1 MINRLLREKFFIMLR
16 ARRAM
21 FFPLVMF
28 AGIIIVGLAYAF
40 HQYRVAQIAMTDEI
54 ARFYA
59 ATCVAEAG
67 ISCAIAE
74 LRGNAV
80 SWKTHNINNDAT
92 LSWGAAIAHNNVVQ
106 PAGILAS
113 FDGANGTATG
123 KFGQLG
129 EFKVRCGLLPAKDN
143 PDTKAVNE
151 SNMFYKI
158 ESLGCYVN
166 TYVKVSTVVEARNL
180 SEFLVYDG
188 DFLDMVL
195 GVSNSVLPDAANHF
209 RIGTLY
215 GKQFV
220 FLGTVNGGPQLE
232 FKDMTDIMTGSTG
245 EIYTFDN
252 RVVLNTTQLDRTAN
266 SSKNLIAPAQG
277 GEIASISQINRAPG
291 WNANFNTVNG
301 VLKDSQHGGRDLPII
316 SARNFLNKY
325 KTLAKKDGIYIA
337 APGSDIGVANDDP
350 ANPFK
355 FDNPYKIKD
364 GQPVDTTDM
373 RYVDFGADIS
383 SRAKT
388 TGDPGFNLQFFAGQ
402 YRASNIDANMLAKID
417 SPTFNG
423 VIFSEVPLR
432 VRGNPSRDVVIAS
445 NKDIYICGDLNQAT
459 DVFQNYADAT
469 FFEYQANPI
478 NAQKY
483 LDEDTAFRTANINS
497 QKGLYRH
504 RVTVFSNAKVWYDYT
519 RPDMVFENELKPFL
533 EWQLCVKLAGD
544 GGATDK
550 KDVYDKI
557 MKFKMNGNKIDVSN
571 ITVDYILD
579 GKPGS
584 ILKKADTADKWGSV
598 ASAASLTAFCAD
610 TTSAALMTYLDSLF
624 AGGTPA
630 VTGKDFIEQTQ
641 FKVRDVTNPANFQT
655 KNFLEIIN
663 NPASLG
669 KLDVIARAALVDA
682 LYEKI
687 STIKPDCMW
696 ANHTSV
702 AMAGPDIISDAT
714 DATKPSSKASLTG
727 RLYHE
732 TGIIFNA
739 GVINKKEYCQFKKP
753 TPNEFEFD
761 RLYMPEITINARI
774 ITSDLRRGDS
784 MWHVGNTPQAIYN
797 ELGNRYLPNCG
808 YRQYITQVT
817 GIFRLLGSE
826 IFLRE
831 NNVLP
836 PMTGQVY
843 WPNLRRKMYDSA
855 LTNFEDPQG
864 LTNYGLASWSLNKA
878 FKADYDAY

>member
-1 MINRLLREKFFIMLR
+1 MINKFLREKIKFILT
-16 ARRAM
+16 RRRGM
-21 FFPLVMF
+21 FYPIVIF

-40 HQYRVAQIAMTDEI
+40 HQYRVSQIAMTDEI

-59 ATCVAEAG
+59 ASCVAEAG
-67 ISCAIAE
+67 VSCAIAE

-80 SWKTHNINNDAT
+80 SWKTHNIDAAN
-92 LSWGAAIAHNNVVQ
+92 LNWGGAIAHNNVIQ
-106 PAGILAS
+106 PAGALTA

-129 EFKVRCGLLPAKDN
+129 EFKVRCGMLPAKDN

-151 SNMFYKI
+151 SNMFFKI
-158 ESLGCYVN
+158 ESIGRYVN

-195 GVSNSVLPDAANHF
+195 GVSNSILPDAANHY

-245 EIYTFDN
+245 EIYTLDN
-252 RVVLNTTQLDRTAN
+252 RVVLNTAQLDRAAN

-277 GEIASISQINRAPG
+277 GEITDISKISRSPG

-316 SARNFLNKY
+316 SAKNFLNKY
-325 KTLAKKDGIYIA
+325 KTLAQKGGIYIT
-337 APGSDIGVANDDP
+337 APGNDLGVANADA
-350 ANPFK
+350 ANFYK
-355 FDNPYKIKD
+355 FDNPYKIRD
-364 GQPVDTTDM
+364 GQAVDVADM
-373 RYVDFGADIS
+373 RYVDFGADVS

-388 TGDPGFNLQFFAGQ
+388 AGDAGFNLQFFAGQ
-402 YRASNIDANMLAKID
+402 YRAPNLDANMLAKINA
-417 SPTFNG
+417 PTFNG

-432 VRGNPSRDVVIAS
+432 VRGNPPRDIVIAS

-459 DVFQNYADAT
+459 DVFQNYVDDT
-469 FFEYQANPI
+469 FFEYQPNPV
-478 NAQKY
+478 NGQKY
-483 LDEDTAFRTANINS
+483 LEEDTAYRTANPNAS
-497 QKGLYRH
+497 KGLYRH

-519 RPDMVFENELKPFL
+519 RPDMVFENELKPFI

-544 GGATDK
+544 GGANDK

-557 MKFKMNGNKIDVSN
+557 IKFKTNGNKIDVSN
-571 ITVDYILD
+571 ITTDYILD

-584 ILKKADTADKWGSV
+584 ILKSASTADKWGSV
-598 ASAASLTAFCAD
+598 SSASSLTAFCND
-610 TTSAALMTYLDSLF
+610 TASASLLSYLDSLF
-624 AGGTPA
+624 ACGTPA
-630 VTGKDFIEQTQ
+630 FTGKDFIEKTQ
-641 FKVRDVTNPANFQT
+641 FKVRDTANPANFQT

-663 NPASLG
+663 DPNSLG
-669 KLDVIARAALVDA
+669 KLNVTARTALTDA
-682 LYEKI
+682 LFDKI
-687 STIKPDCMW
+687 SEIKPDCLW
-696 ANHTSV
+696 ADHKTV
-702 AMAGPDIISDAT
+702 GMAGPEIISDPA
-714 DATKPSSKASLTG
+714 DATKASPKASLIG

-732 TGIIFNA
+732 TGIIFA
-739 GVINKKEYCQFKKP
+739 AKKEYCQFKKP
-753 TPNEFEFD
+753 SPNEFEFD
-761 RLYMPEITINARI
+761 RLYMPEITLNTRV
-774 ITSDLRRGDS
+774 ITSDLRRADS

-808 YRQYITQVT
+808 YQQYLPQVT
-817 GIFRLLGSE
+817 GVFRLLGSE

-864 LTNYGLASWSLNKA
+864 LTNYGLASWYLNKA
-878 FKADYDAY
+878 QKAEFDTY

>member
-1 MINRLLREKFFIMLR
+1 
-16 ARRAM
+16 M
-21 FFPLVMF
+21 FFPLVLF

-40 HQYRVAQIAMTDEI
+40 HQYRVAQIAMTDEL

-59 ATCVAEAG
+59 ASCVAEAG
-67 ISCAIAE
+67 VSCAIAE

-80 SWKTHNINNDAT
+80 SWKTHSINADAGLT
-92 LSWGAAIAHNNVVQ
+92 WGGALAHNNVIQ
-106 PAGILAS
+106 PAGALTA
-113 FDGANGTATG
+113 FTGANGTATG
-123 KFGQLG
+123 QFGQLG
-129 EFKVRCGLLPAKDN
+129 EFRVRCGLLPAKDN

-151 SNMFYKI
+151 STMFYKI
-158 ESLGCYVN
+158 ESLGRYVN
-166 TYVKVSTVVEARNL
+166 TYVKVTTVVEARNL

-195 GVSNSVLPDAANHF
+195 GVANSILPDAANHY

-245 EIYTFDN
+245 EIYTLDN
-252 RVVLNTTQLDRTAN
+252 RVVLNGTQLDRGAN
-266 SSKNLIAPAQG
+266 SSKTLIAPAQG
-277 GEIASISQINRAPG
+277 GEIASISQINRSPG

-316 SARNFLNKY
+316 SAKNFLTKY

-337 APGSDIGVANDDP
+337 APGNEIGVANDDP
-350 ANPFK
+350 NNPFK
-355 FDNPYKIKD
+355 FDNPYKIRD
-364 GQPVDTTDM
+364 GQPVDVADM
-373 RYVDFGADIS
+373 RYVDFGADVS
-383 SRAKT
+383 SRART
-388 TGDPGFNLQFFAGQ
+388 AGDPGFNLQFFAGQ
-402 YRASNIDANMLAKID
+402 YRAPNLDANMLAKIN

-432 VRGNPSRDVVIAS
+432 IRGNPPRDMVIAS

-459 DVFQNYADAT
+459 DVFQNYVDDT
-469 FFEYQANPI
+469 FFEYQPNPI
-478 NAQKY
+478 NGQKY
-483 LDEDTAFRTANINS
+483 LDEDTAFRTANMNS
-497 QKGLYRH
+497 SKGLYRH

-533 EWQLCVKLAGD
+533 EWQLGVKLAGD

-557 MKFKMNGNKIDVSN
+557 IKFKTNGNKIDVSN
-571 ITVDYILD
+571 ITVDYILE
-579 GKPGS
+579 GKAGS
-584 ILKKADTADKWGSV
+584 ILKKASTADKWGPI
-598 ASAASLTAFCAD
+598 ASASSLTAFCAD
-610 TTSAALMTYLDSLF
+610 TTAASLLSYLDSLF
-624 AGGTPA
+624 TGGTPA
-630 VTGKDFIEQTQ
+630 TTGKDFIEQTQ

-663 NPASLG
+663 NPASPG
-669 KLDVIARAALVDA
+669 KLDVAARAALVDA
-682 LYEKI
+682 LYDKI
-687 STIKPDCMW
+687 SQIKPDCMW
-696 ANHTSV
+696 ANHTSIGY
-702 AMAGPDIISDAT
+702 AGPEIISDPG
-714 DATKPSSKASLTG
+714 DATKPSPKASLIG

-732 TGIIFNA
+732 TGIIFA
-739 GVINKKEYCQFKKP
+739 AKKEYCQFKSAS
-753 TPNEFEFD
+753 PNEFEFD
-761 RLYMPEITINARI
+761 RLFMPEITLNARI
-774 ITSDLRRGDS
+774 ITSDLRRSDS

-808 YRQYITQVT
+808 YRQYLPQVT

-864 LTNYGLASWSLNKA
+864 LTNYGLASWTLNKT
-878 FKADYDAY
+878 FKADFDAY